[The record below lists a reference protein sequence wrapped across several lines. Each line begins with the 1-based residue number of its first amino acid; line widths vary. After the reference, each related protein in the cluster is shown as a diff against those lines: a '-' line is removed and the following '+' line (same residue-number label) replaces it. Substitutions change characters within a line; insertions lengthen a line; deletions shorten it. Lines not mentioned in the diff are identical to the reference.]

1 MLFASYEFIGLL
13 VVLFLVYYG
22 LPRLFKG
29 KLPSIQWPILLVFS
43 YVFYFFCGP
52 SYLLFILFTTAS
64 SYTVARLIA
73 RHIRKED
80 LYLSEH
86 GDILTKEERKARKAA
101 GKRTRRIILA
111 VGLILNFGLLAV
123 LKYTAFFI
131 GNLNSV
137 LHVFGSEASIAV
149 PSLIL
154 PMGISFYTFQ
164 TMGYLIDVYR
174 RKTEAQT
181 NPARLALF
189 VSFFPQL
196 VQGPI
201 SRHSELAPQ
210 LYAPHAF
217 SLECFYK
224 GLQRVLWGYC
234 KKLIIADRIMIAIK
248 TLLES
253 PEQYKGMYVFLLIV
267 FYSVQIYADFT
278 GGIDITIGVAEMLG
292 IRVAENFRRPFAS
305 RSTEEYW
312 KRWHMTMGS
321 WFQDYVFYPL
331 AVSGSMLRLTKFC
344 REKLGKGVGRR
355 ISVYLCTV
363 ITWFLTGLWHGAA
376 WNFIV
381 WGLLNCAVL
390 LISQELK
397 PLYERF
403 RKKFPRLTASGG
415 YGAFMAVRTFLLM
428 GFIRVFDC
436 YRNVPLT
443 FSMIGS
449 VFTVPN
455 GQTALTAGVFGLGLS
470 VFDFAVLGVGIL
482 AMYLVSRLG
491 DDATKTGSVRDK
503 LWERPI
509 LSALTVGVMLLA
521 ILMLGIYGPG
531 YDASQF
537 IYDQF

>member
-13 VVLFLVYYG
+13 FALLLVYYG
-22 LPRLFKG
+22 VPRLFRG

-43 YVFYFFCGP
+43 YVFYFFCGA

-64 SYTVARLIA
+64 SYAVARLIA

-86 GDILTKEERKARKAA
+86 GNLLTKEDRKARKAA

-111 VGLILNFGLLAV
+111 VGLILNFGLLAI
-123 LKYTAFFI
+123 LKYTAFFV
-131 GNLNSV
+131 GNLNAA
-137 LHVFGSEASIAV
+137 LHLFGSEASIAV

-174 RKTEAQT
+174 RKTEAET

-201 SRHSELAPQ
+201 SRYSELAPQ
-210 LYAPHAF
+210 LYAPHTF
-217 SLECFYK
+217 SLEPFYK

-253 PEQYKGMYVFLLIV
+253 PEQYKGMYVFLLV
-267 FYSVQIYADFT
+267 LFYSVQIYADFT
-278 GGIDITIGVAEMLG
+278 GGIDITIGIAEMLG

-344 REKLGKGVGRR
+344 RDKLGKGVGRR
-355 ISVYLCTV
+355 ISVYLCTI
-363 ITWFLTGLWHGAA
+363 ITWFLTGRWHGAA

-403 RKKFPRLTASGG
+403 RKKLPRLTASGV
-415 YGAFMAVRTFLLM
+415 YGAFMATRTFLLM

-455 GQTALTAGVFGLGLS
+455 GQTALTVGIFGLGLS
-470 VFDFAVLGVGIL
+470 VFDFAILGVGIL

-491 DDATKTGSVRDK
+491 DDATKTGSLRDK

-509 LSALTVGVMLLA
+509 LSALTVGVMLAA
-521 ILMLGIYGPG
+521 ILLLGIYGPG

>member
-1 MLFASYEFIGLL
+1 MLFASYEFIGFLCA
-13 VVLFLVYYG
+13 LFLVYYG

-29 KLPSIQWPILLVFS
+29 KITSMQWPILLIFS
-43 YVFYFFCGP
+43 YVFYFFCGA
-52 SYLLFILFTTAS
+52 SYLLFILFTTVS
-64 SYTVARLIA
+64 SYTVARLID
-73 RHIRKED
+73 RHAKKED
-80 LYLSEH
+80 LYFVEH
-86 GDILTKEERKARKAA
+86 SALTKEERKAKKAV
-101 GKRTRRIILA
+101 GKRTRRIILT
-111 VGLILNFGLLAV
+111 VGLVLNFGLLAV
-123 LKYTAFFI
+123 LKYTAFFV

-137 LHVFGSEASIAV
+137 LHTFGAQASLTV

-174 RKTEAQT
+174 RKTEAET
-181 NPARLALF
+181 NFAKLALF

-210 LYAPHAF
+210 LYARHAF
-217 SLECFYK
+217 DLEHFYK

-234 KKLIIADRIMIAIK
+234 KKLIVADRVMIAIK
-248 TLLES
+248 TLLGS
-253 PEQYKGMYVFLLIV
+253 PEQYKGMYVFLLV
-267 FYSVQIYADFT
+267 VCYSVQIYADFT

-312 KRWHMTMGS
+312 KRWHITMGT

-331 AVSGSMLRLTKFC
+331 AVSGSMLKLTKFC

-355 ISVYLCTV
+355 ISVYLCTI

-428 GFIRVFDC
+428 GFIRIFDC

-455 GQTALTAGVFGLGLS
+455 GQAVLTSGIFGLGLS